1 VIRKSPTTRKR
12 FWPLRAAKAAALAAV
27 LLLPLA
33 TASDIDLAAATQ
45 GTQGATSTGN
55 LSISITIPTLAR
67 ITALNDILLGSW
79 SGTGALSGFDNAI
92 CVWSST
98 GGYSVTARGS
108 GTSNAFTL
116 SNGTQTVAYTVQWA
130 QTGGASSGTAMT
142 SGTALTGR
150 TTNATS
156 TSCSTGV
163 ASTAGVFVTIAE
175 SVLAA
180 SRPGAYTGTLTLVIT
195 PT

>member
-1 VIRKSPTTRKR
+1 M
-12 FWPLRAAKAAALAAV
+12 ALALALPFATGSDVETVAAV
-27 LLLPLA
+27 
-33 TASDIDLAAATQ
+33 Q

-55 LSISITIPTLAR
+55 LSISITIPNLAR
-67 ITALNDILLGSW
+67 ITGLTDIVLGSW
-79 SGTGALSGFDNAI
+79 SGTGALTGSDANI

-108 GTSNAFTL
+108 GASNAFTL
-116 SNGTQTVAYTVQWA
+116 TNGTQTIAYTVQWA
-130 QTGGASSGTAMT
+130 QTGGAASGAAMT
-142 SGTALTGR
+142 TGTALTGR
-150 TTNATS
+150 TTNATA
-156 TSCSTGV
+156 TACSTGV
-163 ASTAGVFVTIAE
+163 ASTAGVFVSIAE